1 MEALRDYVAETTEPM
16 LSEENA
22 ENEERA
28 QTDQERV
35 RVRIDETNLQMS
47 YVSGFRPT
55 MTAEELVLDI
65 GVNQLRS
72 SDDKEQPNELVFQ
85 ASNRLVMNYYSAKRM
100 AISLAQ
106 IVRQFEQRF
115 GQIELNAVKRR
126 QDLQK

>member
-1 MEALRDYVAETTEPM
+1 MEALKDYVAEATEPM
-16 LSEENA
+16 LSEETV
-22 ENEERA
+22 ENEEKA

-72 SDDKEQPNELVFQ
+72 SDDKEQPHELVFQ

>member
-1 MEALRDYVAETTEPM
+1 MEALKDYVAETTEPM

-22 ENEERA
+22 ENMEKA

-35 RVRIDETNLQMS
+35 RVRIDETNLKMS

-72 SDDKEQPNELVFQ
+72 SDDGDQPNELVFQ

-126 QDLQK
+126 QDLQR